1 MEMRPHEQ
9 PEKLANQHHSTRGKA
24 KVNKEAQ
31 HSLLAMYPG
40 SFDPLTNGHLDIA
53 RRAARIFERLVIAIF
68 VSPAKN
74 LLFTAEER
82 ENLWQEVIAIEGMKN
97 VEVATFKG
105 LAIDYLRER
114 GGGVIIKGLRTG
126 GDFEAE
132 RQQGLMNAHMSKNIE
147 TVCLFSS
154 EEHLYISSSLI
165 KEIARLG
172 GNVDDM
178 LPAVVVDALQ
188 RKFAASA
195 Q

>member
-1 MEMRPHEQ
+1 MSGQR
-9 PEKLANQHHSTRGKA
+9 NQNQSTRGNA
-24 KVNKEAQ
+24 KVYKEAQ
-31 HSLLAMYPG
+31 HNHLAMYPG
-40 SFDPLTNGHLDIA
+40 SFDPLTNGHLDIV
-53 RRAARIFERLVIAIF
+53 RRAARIFEKLVIAIF
-68 VSPAKN
+68 VAPAKN

-82 ENLWQEVIAIEGMKN
+82 ENLWREVIAVEGMKN

-105 LAIDYLRER
+105 LAIEYLRER

-132 RQQGLMNAHMSKNIE
+132 RQQALMNAHMSAEIE

-154 EEHLYISSSLI
+154 EEHLYTSSSLI